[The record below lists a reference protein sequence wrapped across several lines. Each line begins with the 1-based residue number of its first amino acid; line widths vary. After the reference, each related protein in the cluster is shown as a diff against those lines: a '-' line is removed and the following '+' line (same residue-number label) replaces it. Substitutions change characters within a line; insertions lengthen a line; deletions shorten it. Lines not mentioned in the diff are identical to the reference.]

1 MFHVTKQVIK
11 DMCQPQHLENI
22 IQVGGDNV
30 ETIEEDEKL
39 KEHQNQRKIKK
50 SKFY

>member
-22 IQVGGDNV
+22 IQVEGGGGSGGRGGDNV
-30 ETIEEDEKL
+30 ETIEENEIL
-39 KEHQNQRKIKK
+39 K
-50 SKFY
+50 